1 MAEITIL
8 NAEVIRLIPGYGA
21 TVTEN
26 YKTRTGDT
34 GKNYYTVWTKEDLAV
49 GDLLNVKGLLSVK
62 LDEFETNGEMK
73 YKAVAN
79 VNNPTV
85 QKVDVT
91 F

>member
-1 MAEITIL
+1 MAEVTIL

-21 TVTEN
+21 TVAET
-26 YKTRTGDT
+26 YKLRSGDE
-34 GKNYYTVWTKEDLAV
+34 GKSYYTVWTKDELAV
-49 GDLLNVKGLLSVK
+49 GDLVNVKGLLGVK
-62 LDEFETNGEMK
+62 LDEFESNGETK

-79 VNNPTV
+79 VNNPTI